1 VNSPVKET
9 AGGDTQWNFANSR
22 GSQFSLDEFLKQKE
36 AGGVIFFD
44 GKEPWLGGVQ
54 KLTWQTFFRVCTEEM
69 DDLSLKATKLVIEY
83 CLEIVEE
90 IQQKNSGK
98 PTLARLGN
106 ALSAQYTE
114 QYENKVYQYRW
125 ALRHPV
131 VKEAVANAL
140 HNRFRALV

>member
-90 IQQKNSGK
+90 IQEKISGK

-106 ALSAQYTE
+106 ALGAQYTE